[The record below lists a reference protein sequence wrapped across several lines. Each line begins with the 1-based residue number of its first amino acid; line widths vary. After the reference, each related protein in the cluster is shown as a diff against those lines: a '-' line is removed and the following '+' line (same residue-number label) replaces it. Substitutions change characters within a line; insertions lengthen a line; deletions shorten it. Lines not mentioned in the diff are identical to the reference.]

1 MKVATRQKKSI
12 NLSCSPAEPMTHLQ
26 EEEVLCYV
34 LHQLFF
40 NILWV
45 KLGQEMKHYGLFF
58 GHIMIQNLLQR

>member
-1 MKVATRQKKSI
+1 
-12 NLSCSPAEPMTHLQ
+12 MTHLQ